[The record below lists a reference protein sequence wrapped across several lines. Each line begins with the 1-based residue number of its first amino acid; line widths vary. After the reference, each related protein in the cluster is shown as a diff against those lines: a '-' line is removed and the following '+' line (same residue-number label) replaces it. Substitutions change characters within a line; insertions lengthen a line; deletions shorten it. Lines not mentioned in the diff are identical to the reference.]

1 MKKIII
7 DFDSTFITT
16 EGLEE
21 LAKISL
27 HLRENKEEVV
37 QKITDITNEG
47 MEGKISFTESL
58 NKRIKILLATKEHV
72 IKLSEKLKDQITP
85 SVEKN
90 REWIKN
96 NKENIFIFSGGFHD
110 FIDETLLD
118 FELKGENVFANY
130 FEYDKDGKITGFDQR
145 NLLSQAGGKVK
156 LLRELDLGKDT
167 IVVGDGWTD
176 YEMKQA
182 GLADTFV
189 AFTENVA
196 REKVIKNADHVVKN
210 FDEVIDI
217 LQEKNI

>member
-1 MKKIII
+1 MKNIII

-27 HLRENKEEVV
+27 HSRDNKEEVV

-72 IKLSEKLKDQITP
+72 IRLSEDIKKQITP

-96 NKENIFIFSGGFHD
+96 NKKKIFIFSGGFHD
-110 FIDETLLD
+110 FIDEALFD
-118 FELKGENVFANY
+118 FELKGDNIFANY
-130 FEYDKDGKITGFDQR
+130 FEYDKDDKITGFDQR
-145 NLLSQAGGKVK
+145 NPLSQAGGKVR
-156 LLRELDLGKDT
+156 LLKELNLGKDT

-182 GLADTFV
+182 GLAHTFV

-196 REKVIKNADHVVKN
+196 REKVIKNADHVVKS

-217 LQEKNI
+217 LKNKNI